1 MPRSKKTKYYESES
15 ESEDD
20 APPPKKGRQAPVA
33 TNGDYSESEDEY
45 ENHAPQKSGKV
56 VSTWGSKVIYKSDS
70 EASFTD
76 AGEVDDDADSDYG
89 SSKKKKSTPAR
100 KSPKKK
106 TPAKKSS
113 KKSPAAKK
121 GSAKK
126 TPAKKTPAKKGSA
139 KKKTPASARTL
150 ASVRRQ
156 SKVNYADSPSEDE
169 EESESEE
176 EEESESEDEV
186 PIKRGKKGAKGKPQ
200 KKAPPP
206 KKKTPQHPP
215 VGEMIIA
222 AIKALRDHPRKGSS
236 MAAIKGYMGEE
247 WGINIQ
253 SYAVKI
259 KKAVQA
265 GIEKEFIIQTKG
277 KGLNGRFTVP
287 GLKARKKKR
296 KNALTKK
303 YDEDEVEYQPQKTQ
317 RAEDKEKTA
326 QEIEERRQQ
335 LKSEAVR
342 KELEKASRPKKPAAP
357 RQTEW
362 EVEMITKMK
371 VMEDETY

>member
-1 MPRSKKTKYYESES
+1 M
-15 ESEDD
+15 
-20 APPPKKGRQAPVA
+20 G
-33 TNGDYSESEDEY
+33 
-45 ENHAPQKSGKV
+45 
-56 VSTWGSKVIYKSDS
+56 
-70 EASFTD
+70 
-76 AGEVDDDADSDYG
+76 
-89 SSKKKKSTPAR
+89 
-100 KSPKKK
+100 
-106 TPAKKSS
+106 
-113 KKSPAAKK
+113 
-121 GSAKK
+121 
-126 TPAKKTPAKKGSA
+126 
-139 KKKTPASARTL
+139 
-150 ASVRRQ
+150 
-156 SKVNYADSPSEDE
+156 
-169 EESESEE
+169 SEE

-206 KKKTPQHPP
+206 KKKKTPQHPP

-222 AIKALRDHPRKGSS
+222 AIKGLRDNPRKGSS
-236 MAAIKGYMGEE
+236 LAAIKGYMGEE

-253 SYAVKI
+253 SYAGKI
-259 KKAVQA
+259 KKAFQA

-342 KELEKASRPKKPAAP
+342 KELEKASRPKKPAP
-357 RQTEW
+357 PKKTEW

-371 VMEDETY
+371 VMEDETYYKVKWLGSKVQTWEPEDNLYGAQDAIDNFLLEEKSRISMLEKMKKEREESGEYEVARILEVANPENARKREFLVRWKHCGPDDDTWEPEENLNCPELIEKFMEKWQKSIPNEKTLREAPKKIERLIDVLPDPQKKSRRVVKHDNRSGKRSGFRVTSCDLDED

>member
-1 MPRSKKTKYYESES
+1 
-15 ESEDD
+15 
-20 APPPKKGRQAPVA
+20 
-33 TNGDYSESEDEY
+33 
-45 ENHAPQKSGKV
+45 
-56 VSTWGSKVIYKSDS
+56 
-70 EASFTD
+70 
-76 AGEVDDDADSDYG
+76 
-89 SSKKKKSTPAR
+89 
-100 KSPKKK
+100 
-106 TPAKKSS
+106 
-113 KKSPAAKK
+113 
-121 GSAKK
+121 
-126 TPAKKTPAKKGSA
+126 
-139 KKKTPASARTL
+139 
-150 ASVRRQ
+150 
-156 SKVNYADSPSEDE
+156 
-169 EESESEE
+169 
-176 EEESESEDEV
+176 
-186 PIKRGKKGAKGKPQ
+186 
-200 KKAPPP
+200 
-206 KKKTPQHPP
+206 
-215 VGEMIIA
+215 
-222 AIKALRDHPRKGSS
+222 
-236 MAAIKGYMGEE
+236 MGEE

-287 GLKARKKKR
+287 GLKVRKKKR

-371 VMEDETY
+371 VTKYVLKIENAH